1 MNGEC
6 GPTSKWPCGEPPY
19 RPADWNSTAT
29 THNCYAYMLN
39 DLMMSDRVG
48 KSQPGAYNDFKRKM
62 RGYSGM
68 RKLNCR
74 EAVKGVMRDNPHHIK
89 VFTLEK
95 GSRMKPKAKHYKGF
109 LMVGPG
115 QDFHFARQDNRMLRV
130 YNAMFRNAMNSADDR
145 AFLRTLLAY
154 SKRLMPDIYRH
165 VPKSARTIKS
175 KLRFLYKNSKTWSHK
190 PGSTPVSDRDA
201 DGRLIFDPLKAN
213 WDYSKKGGVNYSH
226 NCCFFEIPM
235 NTHKPTHSSGVKN
248 LFSVGRAHT
257 DLESSR
263 ARTNISTSKRQ
274 QTIDARVRKL
284 LGIR

>member
-1 MNGEC
+1 MNGKC

-19 RPADWNSTAT
+19 RPNEWSSTER

-39 DLMMSDRVG
+39 DLMMNDRVG
-48 KSQPGAYNDFKRKM
+48 KSQPGAYNDFRRKM
-62 RGYSGM
+62 RNYSGM
-68 RKLNCR
+68 QKLNCR

-89 VFTLEK
+89 VFTLK
-95 GSRMKPKAKHYKGF
+95 RGAALVPRARHYKGF

-130 YNAMFRNAMNSADDR
+130 YKAMIRNSVNSADDKT
-145 AFLRTLLAY
+145 FLRTLLAY
-154 SKRLMPDIYRH
+154 SKRLMPEIYEH
-165 VPKSARTIKS
+165 IPKTARTTKS

-213 WDYSKKGGVNYSH
+213 WDFSKKGGANYSH

-235 NTHKPTHSSGVKN
+235 NTHKETYSSGVKN
-248 LFSVGRAHT
+248 VFSMTRRHT
-257 DLESSR
+257 NIENR
-263 ARTNISTSKRQ
+263 PRTNISATERGQKV
-274 QTIDARVRKL
+274 DARVRKL